1 MPAID
6 ECQPKIINALA
17 KAGWQVNEKPF
28 ILRLNR
34 QHRLH
39 IDLEARN
46 QQGTI
51 LVIEVKYFA
60 ETQSATTDLYL
71 AIGQYI
77 VYRSLLRERDIL
89 EELFLAIPL
98 SAYQDIFQRMG
109 MSAIVDNDVKM
120 IIVDLDTE
128 VIHSWR
134 R

>member
-6 ECQPKIINALA
+6 ECQPQIVNALV
-17 KAGWQVNEKPF
+17 KAGWSVSKKPF

-39 IDLEARN
+39 IDLEAAN

-51 LVIEVKYFA
+51 LVIEVKCFSDA
-60 ETQSATTDLYL
+60 QFATTDLYL

-77 VYRSLLRERDIL
+77 VYRSLLREKNIVAN
-89 EELFLAIPL
+89 LFLAVPL
-98 SAYQDIFQRMG
+98 SAYNDVFQRMG
-109 MSAIVDNDVKM
+109 MSAVIDNDVKM
-120 IIVDLDTE
+120 IVVDLEKE
-128 VIHSWR
+128 VIHTWR